1 MSSWKNIFAFTKQE
15 RNGIIVLILLILAVV
30 VYLIIQPSHVATDYA
45 VPVVEAPSTVKDTT
59 EIQETILDKNSSEG
73 NEELSD
79 TKERSVFQQAELF
92 PFNPNGLPEEDWV
105 RLGLSPAQAKSIKKF
120 ESKGGTFRKKEDVK
134 KLFVI
139 SPEKYLQLEPYIV
152 IPEFSGDTTKNFRKK
167 ESIVIYE
174 LNTAD
179 TSMLVRVK
187 GIGPVFAARI
197 VAYRNRLG
205 GFHHKE
211 QLKEVFGVDD
221 EKYNLIQGSF
231 TVDSTYISK
240 ININSVEISEL
251 RKHPYFTS
259 GLATAL
265 VNYRKMHGPYQ
276 QLKDIMNCRLVNAEL
291 YRKIAPYLS
300 I

>member
-1 MSSWKNIFAFTKQE
+1 MSSWKNVFAFTKQE
-15 RNGIIVLILLILAVV
+15 RNGIIVLIVLILAVV
-30 VYLIIQPSHVATDYA
+30 VYLIIPSNPAPKNYA
-45 VPVVEAPSTVKDTT
+45 LPIVDVPSSVKDTT
-59 EIQETILDKNSSEG
+59 EIQETIAEKNSSEE

-79 TKERSVFQQAELF
+79 TKERSVFQQTELF

-152 IPEFSGDTTKNFRKK
+152 IPEFSGDTTKTFRKK
-167 ESIVIYE
+167 ESNVVYE
-174 LNTAD
+174 LNSAD
-179 TSMLVRVK
+179 TSILVRVK

-197 VAYRNRLG
+197 VAYRNKLG

-211 QLKEVFGVDD
+211 QLKEVYGVDD
-221 EKYNLIQGSF
+221 EKYSLIQASF
-231 TVDSTYISK
+231 TVDSSYISK
-240 ININSVEISEL
+240 ININTVEIAEL

-291 YRKIAPYLS
+291 YRKIAPYLT